1 LKENFDRFNFAI
13 HKEKEMVDFRRCITA
28 LAILA
33 LFAGF
38 AVAQTNGGNTQL
50 VCSTNVTVTPNLRG
64 EGYTEQTGDITLT
77 CTGGV
82 PTGNGLAIPA
92 VNITVFYNTAV
103 TSRLLPT
110 SASSAI
116 SEALLLIDEPGSGLP
131 PLVPGFG
138 PAAPQVLCSTPL
150 QGCTE
155 FANSTLSGQ
164 TPPIQVAVGTSGGT
178 TPGPNVFQGVVT
190 GNSVTFFGIPVLAPG
205 TTSSRVYRITNVRVN
220 ANPLAGGSASGASPV
235 QASISIS
242 GATSLLISNATPF
255 VGFVTNGLTATVS
268 GSTTFNQCSTATKSS
283 VTTLRFAEN
292 FGTAFKTRV
301 AAQVPLLYAGQGTAA
316 GSGGYP
322 AQNIPGGIYNSESNL
337 VIPISGTQVAGL
349 ADYGTRLKAVFNNIP
364 TGARIFVSTEQQL
377 PGCCSVPDRR

>member
-1 LKENFDRFNFAI
+1 
-13 HKEKEMVDFRRCITA
+13 MVDFRRCITA

-138 PAAPQVLCSTPL
+138 PAAPQILCSTPL

-164 TPPIQVAVGTSGGT
+164 TPPIQVATGTSGGT
-178 TPGPNVFQGVVT
+178 TARTERVPGRSDGQLRDVLRYSGV
-190 GNSVTFFGIPVLAPG
+190 GPRHDELARLPHHER
-205 TTSSRVYRITNVRVN
+205 SCECES
-220 ANPLAGGSASGASPV
+220 AGRR
-235 QASISIS
+235 
-242 GATSLLISNATPF
+242 
-255 VGFVTNGLTATVS
+255 
-268 GSTTFNQCSTATKSS
+268 
-283 VTTLRFAEN
+283 LRF
-292 FGTAFKTRV
+292 GRL
-301 AAQVPLLYAGQGTAA
+301 P
-316 GSGGYP
+316 GSGFDLD
-322 AQNIPGGIYNSESNL
+322 QRC
-337 VIPISGTQVAGL
+337 
-349 ADYGTRLKAVFNNIP
+349 DFAVDFECDP
-364 TGARIFVSTEQQL
+364 VRWLCDQWSHGDGQRFDHVQSVLHAPPRAR
-377 PGCCSVPDRR
+377 